1 MAKKDG
7 FYKKK
12 YLNRDFLR
20 KNVSIADI
28 LLYNDTD

>member
-12 YLNRDFLR
+12 YLNRDFF
-20 KNVSIADI
+20 KKKCFNSGYFVV
-28 LLYNDTD
+28 